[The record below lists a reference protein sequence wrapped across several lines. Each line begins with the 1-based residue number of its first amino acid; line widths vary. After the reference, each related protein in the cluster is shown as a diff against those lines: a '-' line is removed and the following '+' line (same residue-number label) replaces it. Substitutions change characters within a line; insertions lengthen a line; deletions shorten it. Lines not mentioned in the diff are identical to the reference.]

1 MSCEIL
7 LMTAPSGCS
16 KATFAATPINSYS
29 ASANRPPDL
38 LLGANPNAF
47 ANGPLDRAGL
57 KRADKEWLAAALNAS
72 DTQLAVFS
80 RGRPLMKDGAIVW
93 LAGAAA
99 SLAPRATQLFLGI
112 DKGGAAHFAIEAN
125 EGFDD
130 FGVFA
135 DLRMSAPTISADD
148 LATLGAAKA
157 VFEWHEKNGFCANCA
172 TATDIADAGWKRV
185 CPSCS
190 REHFP
195 RVDPV
200 VIMVPVFGERCLLG
214 RQKVWAKGM
223 YSALAGFVEPGESIE
238 EAVARETLEEAG
250 LTVRSVA
257 LHSSQPWPFPHSLMI
272 GAICEVESDVERVDQ
287 LELESARWFTRDEAR
302 ALIAGKHPD
311 AFAPPPMA
319 IAHQILKTWS
329 EG

>member
-1 MSCEIL
+1 MIVG
-7 LMTAPSGCS
+7 T
-16 KATFAATPINSYS
+16 
-29 ASANRPPDL
+29 
-38 LLGANPNAF
+38 NPNAF

-57 KRADKEWLAAALNAS
+57 KRADQAWLDAALKAPT
-72 DTQLAVFS
+72 TQLIVFS
-80 RGRPLMKDGAIVW
+80 RGRPLMKDGAVVW

-99 SLAPRATQLFLGI
+99 QLAPKATQLFLGV
-112 DKGGAAHFAIEAN
+112 DKDGAAYFALDAD

-130 FGVFA
+130 FGAFA
-135 DLRMSAPTISADD
+135 DLRMAAPAISADD

-172 TATDIADAGWKRV
+172 APSRIGDAGWKRV

-214 RQKVWAKGM
+214 RQKIWAKGM

-250 LTVRSVA
+250 LKVSSVT

-272 GAICEVESDVERVDQ
+272 GAICEVDSDAEHIDEI
-287 LELESARWFTRDEAR
+287 ELESARWFSRDEAR
-302 ALIAGKHPD
+302 ALIAGTHPD
-311 AFAPPPMA
+311 AFAPPPLA